1 MGHMMWG
8 WPLPSFYSSNHVA
21 MGLTQLLL
29 TVIIMVI
36 NQKFF
41 ISGFKSLWHR
51 APNMDTLVA
60 LGSTAAFVY
69 STYALFMMTDAQEYG
84 YSFCFFF

>member
-1 MGHMMWG
+1 MTG
-8 WPLPSFYSSNHVA
+8 NHVA

-36 NQKFF
+36 NQKF
-41 ISGFKSLWHR
+41 LHQRLPERCWHR

-60 LGSTAAFVY
+60 LGATAAFVLQHLCAVCHDGRAGARRRARPVMDY
-69 STYALFMMTDAQEYG
+69 MHELLL
-84 YSFCFFF
+84 

>member
-1 MGHMMWG
+1 MG
-8 WPLPSFYSSNHVA
+8 LAAARASTTDNHVA

-41 ISGFKSLWHR
+41 ISGFQSLWHR

-60 LGSTAAFVY
+60 LGATAAFGY
-69 STYALFMMTDAQEYG
+69 STYALFAMTGAQVRGDTDARHG
-84 YSFCFFF
+84 TT